1 MLCKAN
7 DYIIL
12 PLYSKKLNFYNYC
25 YMRIKHIFLL
35 STFLLFFSCSKAVY
49 VEDISGTR
57 MVKVNTSKEKDK
69 HLILDVRPYHSYK
82 EGHLEYA
89 INIPKSDIEKR
100 VIEIMDFK
108 DLPIYVYGKTAD
120 SSFPATE
127 ILVKHGFQNIYN
139 AEGIDE
145 YNYQLVYFD
154 TIRIREV
161 RHSVNSENFFLID
174 YRTKTSY
181 NAEHFKN
188 AINIPIGEI
197 PNNVD
202 ILPKDKTT
210 PIVIYC
216 NTGITSTW
224 GAKELVEMG
233 YENVSAV
240 LEGAIAESFVKEMD
254 KENVP
259 DD

>member
-1 MLCKAN
+1 
-7 DYIIL
+7 
-12 PLYSKKLNFYNYC
+12 
-25 YMRIKHIFLL
+25 MRLRNL
-35 STFLLFFSCSKAVY
+35 FLLFYFLIFISCSKAVY

-57 MVKVNTSKEKDK
+57 MVKVNTSKEKDS
-69 HLILDVRPYHSYK
+69 HLILDVRPYHSYRN
-82 EGHLEYA
+82 GHLEYA
-89 INIPKSDIEKR
+89 INIPKSELERRI
-100 VIEIMDFK
+100 IEIMDLK

-127 ILVKHGFQNIYN
+127 ILVKHGFQTVYN

-145 YNYQLVYFD
+145 YVYDLVYFD
-154 TIRIREV
+154 IIRVHSV
-161 RHSVNSENFFLID
+161 RNSVNSDSFFLID

-197 PNNVD
+197 PNNIGV
-202 ILPKDKTT
+202 LPKDKTT

-216 NTGITSTW
+216 NTGITCTW

-240 LEGAIAESFVKEMD
+240 LEGAIAENFVRELS
-254 KENVP
+254 KENT
-259 DD
+259 DDD